1 MATIVIAD
9 DSPTLRRIVTS
20 VLTKEG
26 HEVHA
31 AEDGIGA
38 VQKVFEHQP
47 DAVVLDV
54 QMPRV
59 SGFIAARV
67 LKDDWQTADI
77 PVVMLT
83 SLDAAADR
91 YWAGQAGV
99 DRYLT
104 KDFEAGEL
112 AATISEVLLAAT
124 AARGGR
130 PALKADPLELSE
142 EDVLSRVCDLLDR
155 KLFESSVAQ
164 AVTAIAATANGLEQS
179 VASLLGVLQRFV
191 GYDLAA
197 VLLAAEKDAYVAV
210 GKDTAQEHYAA
221 FLSAAS
227 EAIAVSPSDLST
239 RVAQA
244 GGELRR
250 GPRGP
255 AQRPRAG
262 RDGDL
267 PVDAAARPRRR
278 GGRRPRAVQRHQ
290 ERLRRDRPVDAE
302 AHRGSG
308 RHRHR
313 QRAAVR
319 HVGSTPCSTSSTTAA
334 WWDASPPASRS
345 SRRCSTTSTTP

>member
-1 MATIVIAD
+1 MARIVIAD

-26 HEVHA
+26 HEVFP

-38 VQKVFEHQP
+38 VQQVFAHQP

-59 SGFIAARV
+59 SGFIAARL

-83 SLDAAADR
+83 SLDAASDR

-104 KDFEAGEL
+104 KDFEAPEL
-112 AATISEVLLAAT
+112 AGTITEVLLSSQAS
-124 AARGGR
+124 RGGR
-130 PALKADPLELSE
+130 PRMAPDPLELSE

-164 AVTAIAATANGLEQS
+164 SVTAIAATAQGLEAT
-179 VASLLGVLQRFV
+179 VAALLGVLQRFV

-197 VLLAAEKDAYVAV
+197 VLLGAEKAAYVAV
-210 GKDTAQEHYAA
+210 GKPT
-221 FLSAAS
+221 AAS
-227 EAIAVSPSDLST
+227 HYEEFLEKSAEGLSSYAGEAVSPSAMSM

-244 GGELRR
+244 GGVIVDDPDELPAPDQERMATFLSMPLR
-250 GPRGP
+250 GHGGAVVGVLALSSAAKNAFGETAMSTLKLIEGP
-255 AQRPRAG
+255 AAIVIDNARLAG
-262 RDGDL
+262 
-267 PVDAAARPRRR
+267 
-278 GGRRPRAVQRHQ
+278 
-290 ERLRRDRPVDAE
+290 
-302 AHRGSG
+302 
-308 RHRHR
+308 
-313 QRAAVR
+313 
-319 HVGSTPCSTSSTTAA
+319 
-334 WWDASPPASRS
+334 ASASA
-345 SRRCSTTSTTP
+345 

>member
-1 MATIVIAD
+1 VATIVIAD

-26 HEVHA
+26 HEVVA

-38 VQKVFEHQP
+38 VQQVFQHQP

-83 SLDAAADR
+83 SLDAASDR

-104 KDFEAGEL
+104 KDFEAGDL
-112 AATISEVLLAAT
+112 SSTIEEVLSAAT

-130 PALKADPLELSE
+130 AAIKADPLELSE

-164 AVTAIAATANGLEQS
+164 AVTAIAATASGLEQS
-179 VASLLGVLQRFV
+179 VAALLGVLQRFV

-197 VLLAAEKDAYVAV
+197 VLLAAERTAYVAV
-210 GKDTAQEHYAA
+210 GKDTAQQHYAE
-221 FLSAAS
+221 FMAAATDAMS
-227 EAIAVSPSDLST
+227 GHGGGPLTGADLTT

-244 GGELRR
+244 GGTLVED
-250 GPRGP
+250 P
-255 AQRPRAG
+255 
-262 RDGDL
+262 DDL
-267 PVDAAARPRRR
+267 PNGEEQAQMATYLSMPLRGHGGAVVGVLALSSATKNAFGETTLSTLKLLSDPAGLVIENAR
-278 GGRRPRAVQRHQ
+278 
-290 ERLRRDRPVDAE
+290 L
-302 AHRGSG
+302 S
-308 RHRHR
+308 
-313 QRAAVR
+313 
-319 HVGSTPCSTSSTTAA
+319 
-334 WWDASPPASRS
+334 AS
-345 SRRCSTTSTTP
+345 

>member
-1 MATIVIAD
+1 MAKIVIAD

-20 VLTKEG
+20 VLTRDG
-26 HEVHA
+26 HEVVPS
-31 AEDGIGA
+31 EDGIGA
-38 VQKVFEHQP
+38 VQEVFRHQP

-83 SLDAAADR
+83 SLDAASDR

-104 KDFEAGEL
+104 KDFEAPEL
-112 AATISEVLLAAT
+112 AGTIAEVLAGAE

-130 PALKADPLELSE
+130 PALKADPVELSE

-164 AVTAIAATANGLEQS
+164 SVTAIAATAAGLEES

-191 GYDLAA
+191 SYDLAA
-197 VLLAAEKDAYVAV
+197 VLLAEERTAYVAV
-210 GKDTAQEHYAA
+210 GQPTSREHYDE
-221 FLSAAS
+221 FLSSSADGFAGYGG
-227 EAIAVSPSDLST
+227 EAVDAGSLTT

-244 GGELRR
+244 GGVIVED
-250 GPRGP
+250 PE
-255 AQRPRAG
+255 
-262 RDGDL
+262 DL
-267 PVDAAARPRRR
+267 PAGPEQSRMATYLSMPLRGH
-278 GGRRPRAVQRHQ
+278 GGRVVGVLALSSALPNAFGETALSTLKLVEQPAAIVIDNARLSGARA
-290 ERLRRDRPVDAE
+290 
-302 AHRGSG
+302 
-308 RHRHR
+308 
-313 QRAAVR
+313 
-319 HVGSTPCSTSSTTAA
+319 TA
-334 WWDASPPASRS
+334 
-345 SRRCSTTSTTP
+345 

>member
-1 MATIVIAD
+1 VATIVIAD

-38 VQKVFEHQP
+38 VQLVFEHQP

-112 AATISEVLLAAT
+112 AATIEEVLMAGTAT
-124 AARGGR
+124 RGGR
-130 PALKADPLELSE
+130 SALKADPLELSE

-164 AVTAIAATANGLEQS
+164 AVTAIAATASGLEQS
-179 VASLLGVLQRFV
+179 VAALLGVLQRFV

-197 VLLAAEKDAYVAV
+197 VLLAAEQAAYVAV
-210 GKDTAQEHYAA
+210 GKDTAQEHYTE
-221 FLSAAS
+221 FMSAAA
-227 EAIAVSPSDLST
+227 EAISVDATSLST

-244 GGELRR
+244 GGTLVEDPEDLPNGPEQAAMATYLSMPLR
-250 GPRGP
+250 GHGGAIVGVLALSSAGKNAFGETALSTLKLIEGP
-255 AQRPRAG
+255 AAIVI
-262 RDGDL
+262 DN
-267 PVDAAARPRRR
+267 ARLS
-278 GGRRPRAVQRHQ
+278 A
-290 ERLRRDRPVDAE
+290 
-302 AHRGSG
+302 
-308 RHRHR
+308 
-313 QRAAVR
+313 
-319 HVGSTPCSTSSTTAA
+319 T
-334 WWDASPPASRS
+334 
-345 SRRCSTTSTTP
+345 

>member
-1 MATIVIAD
+1 MARIVIAD
-9 DSPTLRRIVTS
+9 DSPTLRRIVSS

-26 HEVHA
+26 HEVIQ

-38 VQKVFEHQP
+38 VQAVFAHQP

-59 SGFIAARV
+59 SGFIAARL
-67 LKDDWQTADI
+67 LKDDWMTADT

-83 SLDAAADR
+83 SLDAASDR

-104 KDFEAGEL
+104 KDFEAPEL
-112 AATISEVLLAAT
+112 AGTIDEVLMAAT
-124 AARGGR
+124 ASRGGR

-164 AVTAIAATANGLEQS
+164 SVTAIAATASGLEAS

-197 VLLAAEKDAYVAV
+197 VLLGAERQAYVAV
-210 GKDTAQEHYAA
+210 GGPTAQQHYEEFMSASAESVSSYGGEELSVAA
-221 FLSAAS
+221 
-227 EAIAVSPSDLST
+227 LST

-244 GGELRR
+244 GGALVDDPDDLPGGAEGARMATFVSMPLR
-250 GPRGP
+250 GHGGAVVGVLALSSAVKNAFGETALSTLKLIEGP
-255 AQRPRAG
+255 AAIVIDNARLAGARAG
-262 RDGDL
+262 
-267 PVDAAARPRRR
+267 A
-278 GGRRPRAVQRHQ
+278 
-290 ERLRRDRPVDAE
+290 
-302 AHRGSG
+302 
-308 RHRHR
+308 
-313 QRAAVR
+313 
-319 HVGSTPCSTSSTTAA
+319 
-334 WWDASPPASRS
+334 
-345 SRRCSTTSTTP
+345 

>member
-1 MATIVIAD
+1 MARIVIAD

-20 VLTKEG
+20 VLTKDG
-26 HEVHA
+26 HEVVA

-38 VQKVFEHQP
+38 VQQVFGQQP

-83 SLDAAADR
+83 SLDAASDR

-112 AATISEVLLAAT
+112 SATIDEVLMAAQ

-130 PALKADPLELSE
+130 PALRPDPLELTE

-164 AVTAIAATANGLEQS
+164 AVTAIAATASGLEQS
-179 VASLLGVLQRFV
+179 VAALLGVLQRFV

-197 VLLAAEKDAYVAV
+197 VLLGAERTAYVAV
-210 GKDTAQEHYAA
+210 GKDTAREHYDSFLTAA
-221 FLSAAS
+221 A
-227 EAIAVSPSDLST
+227 EAVSSYGGASFAPGDLST

-244 GGELRR
+244 GGSLVED
-250 GPRGP
+250 PE
-255 AQRPRAG
+255 
-262 RDGDL
+262 DL
-267 PVDAAARPRRR
+267 PNGPDAAAMATYLSMPLR
-278 GGRRPRAVQRHQ
+278 GHGGAVVGVLALSSSVKNAFG
-290 ERLRRDRPVDAE
+290 ETALSTLKLIEGPAAIVIDNARLSA
-302 AHRGSG
+302 G
-308 RHRHR
+308 
-313 QRAAVR
+313 
-319 HVGSTPCSTSSTTAA
+319 
-334 WWDASPPASRS
+334 
-345 SRRCSTTSTTP
+345 